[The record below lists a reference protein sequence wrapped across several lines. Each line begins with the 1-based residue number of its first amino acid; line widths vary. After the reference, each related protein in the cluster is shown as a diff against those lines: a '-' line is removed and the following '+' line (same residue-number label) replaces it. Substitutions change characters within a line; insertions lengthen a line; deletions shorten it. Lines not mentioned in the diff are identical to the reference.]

1 MQPAKDADRRKDG
14 HVLTMGE
21 THSASDL
28 LLPPICRKEER
39 MTTNS
44 FSVAPLPQSMSEN
57 PLAPQPTAEE
67 NTPTLDKSIASL
79 SRQLAI
85 KRGLLAS
92 ERPLKQRE
100 AHIARVR
107 GQVETGIYH
116 ITSAELAERLLD
128 NWTHFL
134 DES

>member
-1 MQPAKDADRRKDG
+1 MPAAKDADRRKDG
-14 HVLTMGE
+14 HGVAMGE
-21 THSASDL
+21 TGRISGL
-28 LLPPICRKEER
+28 LLSPICRKEGR

-44 FSVAPLPQSMSEN
+44 FSITPLQQRMNEN
-57 PLAPQPTAEE
+57 PLAQQAAAEE
-67 NTPTLDKSIASL
+67 LTPNKSVASL

-107 GQVETGIYH
+107 SQVEAGVYH
-116 ITSAELAERLLD
+116 ISGAELAERLLE

>member
-1 MQPAKDADRRKDG
+1 M
-14 HVLTMGE
+14 
-21 THSASDL
+21 
-28 LLPPICRKEER
+28 I
-39 MTTNS
+39 TNS
-44 FSVAPLPQSMSEN
+44 FSIAPLQQSMNEQ
-57 PLAPQPTAEE
+57 PLAQQAAAEE
-67 NTPTLDKSIASL
+67 QATTLNKSIASL

-85 KRGLLAS
+85 KRWLLAS

-107 GQVETGIYH
+107 SQVAGGVYH
-116 ITSAELAERLLD
+116 ITGAELAERLLE